1 MANNTPEESTSIKGL
16 FQGLIPDACGVIQG
30 TVTSVSPLSIR
41 VVNDEKLTLNAS
53 ILIVPKHLT
62 DYTATVDIVQGKGS
76 VNSKTA
82 TDGGHTHKYNGNTE
96 NGGEPDHNHGYKG
109 TTEEAKHSHSLASFN
124 IYKATMTVYNA
135 LKVGEKVHLLSFDNG
150 KKYYVL
156 DRVV

>member
-30 TVTSVSPLSIR
+30 TVTSVFPLSIR

-62 DYTATVDIVQGKGS
+62 DYTATVDIVQGKGA
-76 VNSKTA
+76 VNGNTA
-82 TDGGHTHKYNGNTE
+82 TDGGHTHDYEGNTE
-96 NGGEPDHNHGYKG
+96 NGGEPDHTHGYKG
-109 TTEEAKHSHSLASFN
+109 KTKEAKHSHSLASFN
-124 IYKATMTVYNA
+124 IYSATMTVYNA

>member
-1 MANNTPEESTSIKGL
+1 MANNKPEESTSIKGL

-41 VVNDEKLTLNAS
+41 VVNDDKLTLNAS
-53 ILIVPKHLT
+53 LLIVPKHLT
-62 DYTATVDIVQGKGS
+62 NYTATVDIVQGKGT
-76 VNSKTA
+76 VNGKTA
-82 TDGGHTHKYNGNTE
+82 TDGGHTHDYEGNTE
-96 NGGEPDHNHGYKG
+96 SGGEPDHTHGYKG
-109 TTEEAKHSHSLASFN
+109 KTKEAKHSHSLASFN
-124 IYKATMTVYNA
+124 IYSATMTVYNA

>member
-1 MANNTPEESTSIKGL
+1 MSTVGSIAGHSVKGGRL
-16 FQGLIPDACGVIQG
+16 WRTIPRKKARA
-30 TVTSVSPLSIR
+30 LR
-41 VVNDEKLTLNAS
+41 
-53 ILIVPKHLT
+53 
-62 DYTATVDIVQGKGS
+62 VDIVQGKGS

-109 TTEEAKHSHSLASFN
+109 TTEETKHSHSLASFN

>member
-1 MANNTPEESTSIKGL
+1 MANNNPEESTSIKGL

-30 TVTSVSPLSIR
+30 SVTSVSPLAIR
-41 VVNDEKLTLNAS
+41 VVNDDKLTLNAS

-62 DYTATVDIVQGKGS
+62 NYTATVDIVQGRGT
-76 VNSKTA
+76 VNGATA
-82 TDGGHTHKYNGNTE
+82 KDGGHAHDYSGNTDD
-96 NGGEPDHNHGYKG
+96 GGEPSHGHGYDG
-109 TTEEAKHSHSLASFN
+109 TTEQTKHSHNLASFN

>member
-1 MANNTPEESTSIKGL
+1 MANNPEESTSIKGL
-16 FQGLIPDACGVIQG
+16 FQGLIPDSCGVIQG
-30 TVTSVSPLSIR
+30 TVTSVSPLAIR
-41 VVNDEKLTLNAS
+41 VVNDDKLTLNAS

-62 DYTATVDIVQGKGS
+62 NYTATVDIVQGNGAVSSSTK
-76 VNSKTA
+76 K
-82 TDGGHTHKYNGNTE
+82 DGGHTHDYSGSTD
-96 NGGEPDHNHGYKG
+96 NGGEPSHKHSYDG
-109 TTEEAKHSHSLASFN
+109 TTGTANHSHSLASFN